1 MSELHSARIERALIL
16 ALSAHHSQR
25 RKATEIPYAYHVV
38 AVAGILARAGFDE
51 EVQIAGLLHDLL
63 EDTPV
68 TAEEVASQFGPEI
81 VGVVRGCSEVK
92 FDADGRSRPWLDRKR
107 EHVAGLRSA
116 TLAVC
121 AVTLA
126 DKLHNLFTICEDL
139 EAGLEVW
146 SRFNASREQ
155 IIAYQR
161 AAVAVCERDD
171 DRVRRLASECRS
183 LIDRIAPEIPE
194 SENPCESFL
203 GTC

>member
-16 ALSAHHSQR
+16 ALSAHHAQR
-25 RKATEIPYAYHVV
+25 RKATDIPYAYHVV

-51 EVQIAGLLHDLL
+51 DIQIAGLLHDLL

-68 TAEEVASQFGPEI
+68 TAEEVWSQFGPEI
-81 VGVVRGCSEVK
+81 LGVVRGCSEVK
-92 FDADGRSRPWLDRKR
+92 FDADGRARPWLDRKR
-107 EHVAGLRSA
+107 EHLAGLGSA
-116 TLAVC
+116 PLAVC

-126 DKLHNLFTICEDL
+126 DKLHNLFTIHLDL
-139 EAGLEVW
+139 EAGIEVW
-146 SRFNASREQ
+146 ARFNASRER

-171 DRVRRLASECRS
+171 ERVRRLAIECRN
-183 LIDRIAPEIPE
+183 LIDRIAPEIPD
-194 SENPCESFL
+194 SENPGATFL